1 MTPFWRRI
9 AKLALAVFGEERL
22 REFLRSLADAIVDA
36 AKAEA
41 DPPAPRRVLK
51 APPPPPSV
59 ALPGDEVAQAR
70 ARKVEQIL
78 ARKGI
83 V

>member
-1 MTPFWRRI
+1 MTPFWRRVAQLAI
-9 AKLALAVFGEERL
+9 ATFGEERL
-22 REFLRSLADAIVDA
+22 REFFRSLADAIVDA

-41 DPPAPRRVLK
+41 EPPAPRRTFK
-51 APPPPPSV
+51 APPPPPSL

-70 ARKVEQIL
+70 ARKVDQIL